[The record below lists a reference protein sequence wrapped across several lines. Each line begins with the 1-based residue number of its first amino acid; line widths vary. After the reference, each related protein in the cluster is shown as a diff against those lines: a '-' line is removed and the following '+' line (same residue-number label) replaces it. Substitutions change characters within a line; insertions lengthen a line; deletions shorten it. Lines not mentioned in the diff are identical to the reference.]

1 MDYDLIALRNQLVTA
16 FSDDELRDLCL
27 EMRVDYEIIDGTNKS
42 AKARELLT
50 YLHRRTRI
58 DQLLLLCQQ
67 ERPTYQWDFVRS
79 QESQSEEFRQ
89 QLQLDRSLRAK
100 FQDLKFEAYRDV
112 WQKLYALKV
121 AGDELWNYISKENL
135 LNFATIYQ
143 QTNAVV
149 MLNALL
155 FEDEDFKSL
164 QSILA
169 TFGDFQAGK
178 LQLARF
184 RATDPEHEDA
194 FQMRRSGWE
203 HVSVSRQIAKNKGVK
218 AAYDA
223 LLNEISTAFRL
234 RVIQIVT

>member
-1 MDYDLIALRNQLVTA
+1 MNRSSTWTICRYLLSDLADRAIVVEWYR
-16 FSDDELRDLCL
+16 
-27 EMRVDYEIIDGTNKS
+27 
-42 AKARELLT
+42 
-50 YLHRRTRI
+50 
-58 DQLLLLCQQ
+58 
-67 ERPTYQWDFVRS
+67 
-79 QESQSEEFRQ
+79 FRQ
-89 QLQLDRSLRAK
+89 SGEFYVAV
-100 FQDLKFEAYRDV
+100 FEDFILTVDNRDV

-121 AGDELWNYISKENL
+121 AGDELWNYVSKENL
-135 LNFATIYQ
+135 LNFATVYQ

-194 FQMRRSGWE
+194 FRMRPSGWE
-203 HVSVSRQIAKNKGVK
+203 YECVSRQIAKNKEVK